1 MSFDLKSEDLVS
13 RLDSFLS
20 NNHGQ
25 FSFSY
30 KSFSFL
36 IRDLQELN

>member
-20 NNHGQ
+20 DNHGHLN
-25 FSFSY
+25 FSH

-36 IRDLQELN
+36 ICDLQELN